1 MIVKMRDL
9 STCMTVYEY
18 EFMKSC
24 QHHGELGGL
33 LSEHDVKIIDR
44 MLDNIE
50 ARMQPTEIGIH
61 PLIVEDAKRTVRKYF
76 KSFAIPKENGQRTK
90 RLKRRI
96 NEFIDMINN
105 LDYEAMD
112 DYIDRKKD
120 KVK

>member
-1 MIVKMRDL
+1 
-9 STCMTVYEY
+9 
-18 EFMKSC
+18 
-24 QHHGELGGL
+24 
-33 LSEHDVKIIDR
+33 

-50 ARMQPTEIGIH
+50 ARMQPTEMGIH
-61 PLIVEDAKRTVRKYF
+61 PLIVEDAKRTVHKYF
-76 KSFAIPKENGQRTK
+76 KSFAIPKENGPRTK